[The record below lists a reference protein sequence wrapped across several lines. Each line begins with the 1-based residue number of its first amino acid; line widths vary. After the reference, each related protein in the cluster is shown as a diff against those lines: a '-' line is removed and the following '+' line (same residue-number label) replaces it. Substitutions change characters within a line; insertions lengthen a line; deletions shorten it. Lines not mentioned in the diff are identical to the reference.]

1 MRDTGPADRR
11 CALENFPELRAIE
24 PELEIYDSLLL
35 KWQAKINLVG
45 PSTLDQVWWRHF
57 ADSAQLL
64 AFAPEA
70 RTWADLGSGGG
81 FPGLVLA
88 LLLKSTGNAEVTL
101 VESDSRKAAF
111 LREVSRETSAP
122 ATVVNQR
129 MERLDIARPDIVTSR
144 ALAPV
149 ARLSGAIR
157 PWLDSGTTGLFL
169 AGESG
174 SGGTDANLKVEATP
188 SRTGPGFVVKVRS
201 TDSGLS

>member
-1 MRDTGPADRR
+1 MRDTGVADRR
-11 CALENFPELRAIE
+11 RTLESFPELRAIE
-24 PELEIYDSLLL
+24 AELEIYERLLR

-45 PSTLDQVWWRHF
+45 PSTLDQIWWRHF

-64 AFAPEA
+64 AYAPDA
-70 RTWADLGSGGG
+70 RAWADLGSGGG
-81 FPGLVLA
+81 FPGMVLA
-88 LLLKSTGNAEVTL
+88 LLLKPAGNAEVTL

-111 LREVSRETSAP
+111 LREVSRETFAP
-122 ATVVNQR
+122 TVVLNQR
-129 MERLDIARPDIVTSR
+129 MEALDIERPDIVTSR

-157 PWLDSGTTGLFL
+157 PWLDRGTTGVFL

-174 SGGTDANLKVEATP
+174 GEGTDANLWTEATP

>member
-1 MRDTGPADRR
+1 MRDTGAADRR
-11 CALENFPELRAIE
+11 RTLESFPELRVIE
-24 PELEIYDSLLL
+24 AELEIYERLLR
-35 KWQAKINLVG
+35 KWQVKINLVG
-45 PSTLDQVWWRHF
+45 PSTLDQIWWRHF

-64 AFAPEA
+64 AYTPDA

-88 LLLKSTGNAEVTL
+88 LLLKPAGNAEVTL

-122 ATVVNQR
+122 TVVLNQR
-129 MERLDIARPDIVTSR
+129 MEALDIERPDIVTSR

-157 PWLDSGTTGLFL
+157 PWLDRGTTGLFL

-174 SGGTDANLKVEATP
+174 GEGDANLWTDATP

-201 TDSGLS
+201 TDSGLF